1 MKIET
6 FEEQGVCCFKVEGRL
21 DAVTADAAEQQ
32 ILEKVREGQ
41 GPFLFDIAGMDYIS
55 SAGLRVLLAT
65 AKEIKR
71 NGGRFVLCAPNANVL
86 TIFQISGFS
95 AFFPISD
102 TFEEGLKQLS
112 G

>member
-6 FEEQGVCCFKVEGRL
+6 FEKQGVCCFKIEGRL
-21 DAVTADAAEQQ
+21 DAVTAEEAEQQ
-32 ILEKVREGQ
+32 IIAKVRETQ
-41 GPFLFDIAGMDYIS
+41 GPFLFDIAEMDYIS

-71 NGGRFVLCAPNANVL
+71 CDSRFVLCAPNANVL
-86 TIFQISGFS
+86 NIFQISGFS
-95 AFFPISD
+95 AFFPISE
-102 TFEEGLKQLS
+102 TFDEGLEQLS

>member
-6 FEEQGVCCFKVEGRL
+6 FEEQGVCCFKIEGRL
-21 DAVTADAAEQQ
+21 DAVSAEAAEQQ
-32 ILEKVREGQ
+32 ILAKVREGQ
-41 GPFLFDIAGMDYIS
+41 GPFLFDIERMDYIS

-71 NGGRFVLCAPNANVL
+71 RDSQFVLCAPNANVL
-86 TIFQISGFS
+86 NIFQISGFS
-95 AFFPISD
+95 AFFPISETVD
-102 TFEEGLKQLS
+102 EGFKQLA